1 MSAGHYQLLGEVGF
15 LYLIPNFLRM
25 KEAHRSGADKLQR
38 LTTPHP
44 RGAHSFLRLSR
55 FHTGVW
61 AGEWLVVTRYAS
73 WEVYGKVQERV
84 AKDPDFAQLV
94 GKYSYHFPTDGPQH
108 RRRRRSLT
116 TAQRNGPSAGDG
128 TEAVVLCA
136 GCGSGTTY
144 KIRGCSR
151 AGLFVSGLI

>member
-38 LTTPHP
+38 FDHPPPPWGALLSSAVPVPH
-44 RGAHSFLRLSR
+44 RRVGRR
-55 FHTGVW
+55 
-61 AGEWLVVTRYAS
+61 VVGRYALRQLGS
-73 WEVYGKVQERV
+73 VRQGAV
-84 AKDPDFAQLV
+84 ASGEGPGLRAAV

-116 TAQRNGPSAGDG
+116 TAQRTAPARGMALRPSYSVPGAAPARRTNG
-128 TEAVVLCA
+128 
-136 GCGSGTTY
+136 
-144 KIRGCSR
+144 
-151 AGLFVSGLI
+151 